1 MSPDILLKIETVLK
15 ASNLLD
21 NSQVTL
27 LCSKFEN
34 YKSGHLVFPNMV
46 KRHLGVS
53 LKGAYNIL
61 NQLVDANILKLCFQ
75 LQCKHEGCYE
85 VYRYVFEEIN
95 EIPKNITCEHCGCT
109 FDILK
114 DTKVIFKV
122 R

>member
-21 NSQVTL
+21 DAQVTL

-34 YKSGHLVFPNMV
+34 YKPGRLVFPNMV

-53 LKGAYNIL
+53 LKEAYNIL
-61 NQLVDANILKLCFQ
+61 NELVDAKILKLCFQ
-75 LQCKHEGCYE
+75 LQCKNEGCSE

-95 EIPKNITCEHCGCT
+95 EIPKSLTCEHCGCT

-122 R
+122 K